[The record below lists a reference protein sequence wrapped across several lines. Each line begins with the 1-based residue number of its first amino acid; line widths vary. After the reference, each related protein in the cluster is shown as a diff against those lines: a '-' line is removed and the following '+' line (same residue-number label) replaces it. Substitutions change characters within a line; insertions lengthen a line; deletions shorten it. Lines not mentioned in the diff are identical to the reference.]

1 MSTNIIEVNETA
13 YKANPKSP
21 GRGVPYIY
29 WINLGKNMSIC
40 PKNMYHLTNKLDGS
54 GYTFHMTI
62 KWGGAMDLV
71 SDVLPTEYGDLGR
84 IDYAGILGYPAFY
97 PKSYNPWGLNI
108 WKVNLEDICVKDS
121 YGNKITNYSFIA
133 ADAEQTN
140 LFPYGAESNTF
151 QTKNGVWS
159 LYDIVDVLKANQ
171 SWPFP
176 GKLAYIGLGSNTV
189 QELAV
194 KEGYNNAPV
203 FLCHSATECKI
214 TMISPRERQSV
225 AVGVMIQEQGIKL
238 TKSSSTNIIIRKKE
252 FEFEFLIHF
261 NALDSTDGYTEY
273 RISDTL
279 EKGLEVNLDNIKV
292 MQTIN
297 NVTDTVKFNS
307 IIINRTIDIVI
318 SASNITAGADVN
330 ILLPIKVINPLILP
344 DKFFNIANMSLA
356 GDEPSKNKIASSN
369 KVELKV
375 VKDPK
380 QEEKPLPMPPEN
392 PNPAPKSN
400 PNKLILPPFPPC
412 CC

>member
-1 MSTNIIEVNETA
+1 MFCISSN
-13 YKANPKSP
+13 K
-21 GRGVPYIY
+21 GVISNF
-29 WINLGKNMSIC
+29 I
-40 PKNMYHLTNKLDGS
+40 
-54 GYTFHMTI
+54 TI
-62 KWGGAMDLV
+62 A
-71 SDVLPTEYGDLGR
+71 
-84 IDYAGILGYPAFY
+84 IFY
-97 PKSYNPWGLNI
+97 
-108 WKVNLEDICVKDS
+108 
-121 YGNKITNYSFIA
+121 
-133 ADAEQTN
+133 
-140 LFPYGAESNTF
+140 
-151 QTKNGVWS
+151 
-159 LYDIVDVLKANQ
+159 
-171 SWPFP
+171 
-176 GKLAYIGLGSNTV
+176 
-189 QELAV
+189 
-194 KEGYNNAPV
+194 
-203 FLCHSATECKI
+203 
-214 TMISPRERQSV
+214 
-225 AVGVMIQEQGIKL
+225 
-238 TKSSSTNIIIRKKE
+238 TNIIIRKKE